1 MIAEFDLLP
10 AFVPA
15 YERVLEMAAEG
26 DVTGEMITAIETDV
40 GLTVAVLR
48 HAQPLA
54 GKTGCAN
61 VADAALALG
70 PDGVRSAIELLP
82 RTAFPWGDSALGA
95 LLQRSRVHAQLVARA
110 ADRLARQIPQLN
122 HEDVFVPALLHDVGK
137 LVLATANA
145 GYTDAINV
153 RTSTPEERL
162 RDEQRTLGFDHATL
176 GALLLRRWGLP
187 DRLAKIIG
195 AHHDPESE
203 NEIAIC
209 VRLADMVAHHS
220 QDERVDREMM
230 LRLAATYRL
239 EPKTLRD
246 VIFDLPHPGGSRRR
260 RAEPSPLSSR
270 ETAVLVQL
278 AEGKLYKAIGQ
289 ELGVGASTVRSH
301 LHNIYV
307 KLEVRDRA
315 QAVLRA
321 TEMGW
326 I

>member
-1 MIAEFDLLP
+1 M
-10 AFVPA
+10 
-15 YERVLEMAAEG
+15 
-26 DVTGEMITAIETDV
+26 
-40 GLTVAVLR
+40 
-48 HAQPLA
+48 
-54 GKTGCAN
+54 
-61 VADAALALG
+61 
-70 PDGVRSAIELLP
+70 
-82 RTAFPWGDSALGA
+82 
-95 LLQRSRVHAQLVARA
+95 QRSRVHAQLVARA
-110 ADRLARQIPQLN
+110 ADRLARQIAQLD
-122 HEDVFVPALLHDVGK
+122 HEDVFVPALLHDIGK

-145 GYTDAINV
+145 DYSDTINV

-162 RDEQRTLGFDHATL
+162 RDEQRTLGFDHASL

-195 AHHDPESE
+195 AHHDPDTR
-203 NEIAIC
+203 NQIAIC
-209 VRLADMVAHHS
+209 VRLADMVAHHA
-220 QDERVDREMM
+220 QGERVDREIL
-230 LRLAATYRL
+230 LRLAAAYGLKPR
-239 EPKTLRD
+239 TLRD
-246 VIFDLPHPGGSRRR
+246 VIFDLPHPSGSRKR
-260 RAEPSPLSSR
+260 RAEPSPLSGR

-307 KLEVRDRA
+307 KLDVRDRA